1 MLCISSSLLLYYT
14 CSGHAVDVVL
24 KTMLALASYLHR
36 LPAGDSRGEKLA
48 VLYEEW
54 AGSNESWRRSNLI
67 LQMSTRES
75 RKVRGGRRWLTE
87 MEIAAKYNSPEIA
100 SDIIK
105 AKLENEVLR
114 QTSVRCHPDLPD
126 KPEMNQYL
134 IWDFGV
140 ETDERDEILE
150 SLFRV
155 EDGSDSEEEADDSS
169 NKKKAK
175 KNKKTSKTDGKSK
188 KKKRRSS
195 SSSSSAP
202 SSLKST
208 SSSESTKKKRKNEK
222 KKKNKKHGKNKK
234 SSEDDSG
241 SEASVP
247 KLTDA
252 QKRKA
257 ERDQARKDEQEK
269 KRLAKEEEKERKD
282 KEKEEKR
289 DRERQE
295 KEAKRE
301 AEKDKEKK
309 RNLIKKEPLV

>member
-1 MLCISSSLLLYYT
+1 MLF
-14 CSGHAVDVVL
+14 
-24 KTMLALASYLHR
+24 
-36 LPAGDSRGEKLA
+36 
-48 VLYEEW
+48 EEW
-54 AGSNESWRRSNLI
+54 AGSNESWKKSNLI
-67 LQMSTRES
+67 LQMTTRES

-87 MEIAAKYNSPEIA
+87 REISAKYNSPEIA

-150 SLFRV
+150 SLFNM
-155 EDGSDSEEEADDSS
+155 EDGSDSEGEAEDSS
-169 NKKKAK
+169 NKKNAK
-175 KNKKTSKTDGKSK
+175 KNKKKSKTDGKSK
-188 KKKRRSS
+188 KKKKRRSS
-195 SSSSSAP
+195 FSSSSAP

-257 ERDQARKDEQEK
+257 EREQAKKDEQER

-282 KEKEEKR
+282 KEKEEKKEK
-289 DRERQE
+289 ERQE

-301 AEKDKEKK
+301 AEKDKERK
-309 RNLIKKEPLV
+309 RNLVKKEPLVWSDFGACKYKPWRNILV